1 MIPAKQWPRASP
13 DGKTGATHDPRQE
26 EAMIYFVTGATG
38 FIGKRLVAR
47 LLEKSANTVYFL
59 TRDASPERLAALG
72 DYWGAGASRAIPV
85 VGDLLQPALGVPKAD
100 IKKLKGKVTHFFHL
114 AAVYDLGA
122 SAAEQM
128 AANVD
133 GTRNTV
139 ELANQLEAGCF
150 QHVSS
155 IAAAGLFEGVFRE
168 DMFEEAENLD
178 HPYFGS
184 KHESEKIVRKEC
196 KRPWR
201 VYRPG
206 VVVGD
211 SKTGEMDKIDGPYYF
226 FKLIQKMRRILP
238 PWVPAIGLEGGRI
251 NIVPVDYVVDA
262 MHHIAHKKGLD
273 GRAFHLTDPH
283 PRRVGD
289 VLNIFA
295 RAGHAPEMAM
305 RVNAALF
312 GFIPRGVKKSL
323 MALTPV
329 RRIQRAV
336 MKDLGLPE
344 DIMQFINYPTR
355 FDNRETEKV
364 LAGTGIAVPKLEDY
378 AWKLWDY
385 WERRLDPD
393 LFIDRSLRGRV
404 AGKVVLVT
412 GGSSGIGKAAA
423 FKLAAAGAVT
433 VIVARDMEKINET
446 LAEAKAAGLK
456 MIAYSADVG
465 DEAQCAEL
473 IAKLKAEHGGV
484 DILVNN
490 AGRSIRRG
498 IENSYDRFHDF
509 ERTMQVNYFGAL
521 RLTLGVLPHMVEKR
535 GGHVINIS
543 SIGVLTNAPRFS
555 AYVASKAALDAWTR
569 CAASEY
575 VDRGVEFTTINMPLV
590 KTPMIAP
597 TKLYDHVP
605 TLTPDD
611 AADMIVDAIIH
622 RQVRIATR
630 LGIFGQV
637 LHAVAPRIAQI
648 VMNTTFRM
656 FPDSTAAKGK
666 PGDAPA
672 LPSADQIAFSQIM
685 RGIHF

>member
-1 MIPAKQWPRASP
+1 
-13 DGKTGATHDPRQE
+13 
-26 EAMIYFVTGATG
+26 MIYFVTGATG

-47 LLEKSANTVYFL
+47 LLEKPAATVYFL
-59 TRDASPERLAALG
+59 TRDKSPERLEALYQ
-72 DYWGAGASRAIPV
+72 YWKVDKSRAIPI
-85 VGDLLQPALGVPKAD
+85 VGDLLQPSLGVGKAD
-100 IKKLKGKVTHFFHL
+100 IKKLKGKVNHFFHL

-122 SAAEQM
+122 SAEKQM

-139 ELANQLEAGCF
+139 ELAGQLEAGCF
-150 QHVSS
+150 HHVSS
-155 IAAAGLFEGVFRE
+155 IAAAGLFEGIFRE
-168 DMFEEAENLD
+168 DMFEEAENLE

-184 KHESEKIVRKEC
+184 KHESEKIVRNEC

-211 SKTGEMDKIDGPYYF
+211 SRTGEMDKIDGPYYF
-226 FKLIQKMRRILP
+226 FKLIQKMRKLMP
-238 PWVPAIGLEGGRI
+238 AWMPAIGLEGGRI

-262 MHHIAHKKGLD
+262 MVFLAHKKGLD
-273 GRAFHLTDPH
+273 RRAFHLTDPH

-305 RVNAALF
+305 RVNAALL

-344 DIMQFINYPTR
+344 DILQFVNYPTR
-355 FDNRETEKV
+355 FDNRETEKA

-385 WERRLDPD
+385 WERHLDPD
-393 LFIDRSLRGRV
+393 LFIDRSLKGRIG
-404 AGKVVLVT
+404 GKVVLVT

-423 FKLAAAGAVT
+423 FKLAAAGAIT
-433 VIVARDMEKINET
+433 IIIARDMEKINET
-446 LAEAKAAGLK
+446 LAEAKARGLK
-456 MIAYSADVG
+456 LIAYSVDVG

-473 IAKLKAEHGGV
+473 MTKLKAEYGGV
-484 DILVNN
+484 DVLVNN

-498 IENSYDRFHDF
+498 IETSYDRFHDF

-521 RLTLGVLPHMVEKR
+521 RLTLGVLPHMTEKHA
-535 GGHVINIS
+535 GHVINIS

-569 CAASEY
+569 CAASEF

-611 AADMIVDAIIH
+611 AADMIVEAIIH
-622 RQVRIATR
+622 RPVRIATR
-630 LGIFGQV
+630 LGVFGQV
-637 LHAVAPRIAQI
+637 LHAMAPRVAQI
-648 VMNTTFRM
+648 IMNTTYRM
-656 FPDSTAAKGK
+656 FPDSGASKGK
-666 PGDAPA
+666 GDVA
-672 LPSADQIAFSQIM
+672 LPPPSADQVAFTQLM

>member
-1 MIPAKQWPRASP
+1 
-13 DGKTGATHDPRQE
+13 
-26 EAMIYFVTGATG
+26 MIYFVTGATG

-47 LLEKSANTVYFL
+47 LLEKPAATVYFL
-59 TRDASPERLAALG
+59 TRDKSPERLEQLYG
-72 DYWGAGASRAIPV
+72 YWKVDPARAIPI
-85 VGDLLQPALGVPKAD
+85 VGDLLQPCLGVGKAD
-100 IKKLKGKVTHFFHL
+100 QKKLKGKVDHFFHL

-122 SAAEQM
+122 SAEKQM

-139 ELANQLEAGCF
+139 ELAQQIEAGCF
-150 QHVSS
+150 HHVSS
-155 IAAAGLFEGVFRE
+155 IAAAGLFEGIFRE

-184 KHESEKIVRKEC
+184 KHESEKIVRNEC

-211 SKTGEMDKIDGPYYF
+211 SRTGEMDKIDGPYYF
-226 FKLIQKMRRILP
+226 FKLIQKMRTMMP
-238 PWVPAIGLEGGRI
+238 SWMPAIGLEGGRI

-262 MHHIAHKKGLD
+262 MYVIAHKKGLD
-273 GRAFHLTDPH
+273 RRAFHLTDPH

-305 RVNAALF
+305 RVNAALL

-344 DIMQFINYPTR
+344 DILQFINYPTR

-364 LAGTGIAVPKLEDY
+364 LAGTGISVPKLEDY

-393 LFIDRSLRGRV
+393 LFVDRSLKGRIG
-404 AGKVVLVT
+404 GKVVLVT

-423 FKLAAAGAVT
+423 FKLAEAGAIT
-433 VIVARDMEKINET
+433 IIIARDMEKINET
-446 LAEAKAAGLK
+446 LVEAKARGLK
-456 MIAYSADVG
+456 LIAYSTDVS

-473 IAKLKAEHGGV
+473 IARLKADYGGV
-484 DILVNN
+484 DVLVNN

-498 IENSYDRFHDF
+498 IETSYDRFHDF

-521 RLTLGVLPHMVEKR
+521 RLTLGVLPHMTEKHA
-535 GGHVINIS
+535 GHVINIS

-605 TLTPDD
+605 TLTPD
-611 AADMIVDAIIH
+611 
-622 RQVRIATR
+622 
-630 LGIFGQV
+630 
-637 LHAVAPRIAQI
+637 
-648 VMNTTFRM
+648 
-656 FPDSTAAKGK
+656 
-666 PGDAPA
+666 
-672 LPSADQIAFSQIM
+672 
-685 RGIHF
+685 